1 MVFSSIPFL
10 FFFLPVFLVL
20 YYLLPFKYKNYLL
33 LLFSLVFY
41 AWGEP
46 IYILLMVFACGVDYS
61 NGRLIEKHRNSPLK
75 KKILLFISIF
85 VNLSMLGFFKYADFL
100 IDFINYVMNLSIQ
113 PLGLELPIGIS
124 FFTFQTMSYSIDVYR
139 DNVKVEKNFL
149 TYLAYVSMFPQ
160 LIAGPIVRFS
170 TVNEELHERTI
181 DFKGFSNGIFRF
193 MEGLFKKV
201 LIANNI
207 GLLWDT
213 ISVMPSASVASAWLG
228 AVAFTLQLYFDF
240 SAYSD
245 MAIGMGE
252 MLGFHYLENF
262 NYPLIARSVTDFWRR
277 WHISLST
284 WFRDYLYIPLGGNR
298 KGKMKQIRNILVIW
312 AVTGLWHGAAWNF
325 VLWGVYYGILL
336 VLEKFVWGNILSKL
350 PKVLQHLYTIFIVL
364 VGFVI
369 FVFDDF
375 TYLGNFLKLMFGV
388 NGNPIIDN
396 TFLYYIM
403 NYGIFL
409 LTAIIFSAPLFPF
422 LRNHFL
428 AISNKKGKVLVAGIT
443 AVTYIILLVLTTS
456 YLVSNTYN
464 PFLYFRF

>member
-10 FFFLPVFLVL
+10 FFFLPIFLIL
-20 YYLLPFKYKNYLL
+20 YYILPFKLKNYLL

-46 IYILLMVFACGVDYS
+46 VYILLMIFACGVDYS
-61 NGRLIEKHRNSPLK
+61 NGRLIEKHRKSPRK
-75 KKILLFISIF
+75 KKVLLFISIF

-100 IDFINYVMNLSIQ
+100 IDSINQITSLSIR

-139 DNVKVEKNFL
+139 DDVKIEKNFL
-149 TYLAYVSMFPQ
+149 TYLTYVSMFPQ

-170 TVNEELHERTI
+170 TVNEEFHERTI
-181 DFKGFSNGIFRF
+181 DFKGFSNGILRF

-201 LIANNI
+201 LLANNI

-213 ISVMPSASVASAWLG
+213 ISSQSTVSVASAWLG
-228 AVAFTLQLYFDF
+228 AIAFTLQLYFDF

-245 MAIGMGE
+245 MAIGIGE

-262 NYPLIARSVTDFWRR
+262 NYPLIAKSVTDFWRR

-298 KGKMKQIRNILVIW
+298 KGKAKHIRNILVVW

-336 VLEKFVWGNILSKL
+336 ILEKFLWGDRLSKF
-350 PKVLQHLYTIFIVL
+350 PKLIQHIYTLFIVL
-364 VGFVI
+364 VGFII

-375 TYLGNFLKLMFGV
+375 NLLGNFLKLMFGLG
-388 NGNPIIDN
+388 GNPILDDS
-396 TFLYYIM
+396 FLFYII

-409 LTAIIFSAPLFPF
+409 LVAIIFSAPVYQVIGKSILNAEDKK
-422 LRNHFL
+422 LK
-428 AISNKKGKVLVAGIT
+428 AIISLVATVGYL
-443 AVTYIILLVLTTS
+443 VLLVLVIS

>member
-10 FFFLPVFLVL
+10 FFFLPAFLIL
-20 YYLLPFKYKNYLL
+20 YYILPFKFKNYLL
-33 LLFSLVFY
+33 LLFSLIFY

-46 IYILLMVFACGVDYS
+46 IYILLMIFACGVDYS
-61 NGRLIEKHRNSPLK
+61 NGLLIEKNRNSLLK
-75 KKILLFISIF
+75 KRMLLFVSVF

-100 IDFINYVMNLSIQ
+100 IEFINYTMNLSIQ

-139 DNVKVEKNFL
+139 DDVKVEKNFL
-149 TYLAYVSMFPQ
+149 TYLTYVSMFPQ

-170 TVNEELHERTI
+170 TVNEELHKRTI
-181 DFKGFSNGIFRF
+181 DFKGFSNGILRF
-193 MEGLFKKV
+193 MKGLFKKV

-213 ISVMPSASVASAWLG
+213 ISAMPSVSVASAWLG
-228 AVAFTLQLYFDF
+228 AMAFTLQLYFDF

-262 NYPLIARSVTDFWRR
+262 NYSLIAKSVTDFWRR

-298 KGKMKQIRNILVIW
+298 KGKIKHIRNILVVW
-312 AVTGLWHGAAWNF
+312 AITGLWHGAAWNF
-325 VLWGVYYGILL
+325 VLWGVYYGTLL
-336 VLEKFVWGNILSKL
+336 ILEKYVWGDRLSKL
-350 PKVLQHLYTIFIVL
+350 PNMIQHFYTVFIVL
-364 VGFVI
+364 VGFII

-375 TYLGNFLKLMFGV
+375 NRLGNYLGLMFGI
-388 NGNPIIDN
+388 NGNPIIDDN
-396 TFLYYIM
+396 FIYYVI
-403 NYGIFL
+403 NYGVFL
-409 LTAIIFSAPLFPF
+409 MVALIISVPIYPV
-422 LRNHFL
+422 LRRRIL
-428 AISNKKGKVLVAGIT
+428 ASSSKRAKAVMAGII
-443 AVTYIILLVLTTS
+443 AAAYVILLLLTTS